1 MLRMRQPMLE
11 TVIEVSEQLDGD
23 ATPLRAALAITQAG
37 EGARKASLAGGGNQQ
52 AINTMALQHQPA
64 RRQQTRRHFNYD

>member
-37 EGARKASLAGGGNQQ
+37 EGARKASLAVVVVTQ
-52 AINTMALQHQPA
+52 AVNATANVSP
-64 RRQQTRRHFNYD
+64 F